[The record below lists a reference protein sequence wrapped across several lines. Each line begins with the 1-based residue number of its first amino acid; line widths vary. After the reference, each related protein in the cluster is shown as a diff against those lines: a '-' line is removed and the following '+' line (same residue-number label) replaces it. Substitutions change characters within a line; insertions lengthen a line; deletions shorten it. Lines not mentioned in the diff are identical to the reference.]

1 MEALAR
7 AQAHTYD
14 VTLAPAV
21 PGIYAIYARDTEVAS
36 TLGLET
42 ANDSGLLYVGKAEAS
57 LRSRLRDHHGFN
69 GNSTFRVAMI
79 AALKDVLGLGEVC
92 PRFET
97 RQPRATSFGKRPR
110 YADFRLV
117 DEDDEQR
124 LTDWLQSESLVAF
137 LPASSIKGLE
147 DSSLEHLENY
157 LMAEWRPL
165 LNLRGNWAGGNA
177 AVLDRKRR
185 NLTASAR
192 TWHERLGPS
201 AAATQQSRS
210 TPTRMDPPQEV
221 RPRASGAAR
230 YRRPAA
236 AGRGLGE
243 VRSNLRQLRKVAQ
256 DAYAKYGADP
266 QGWSLDRYLE
276 AIDELD
282 QVIKEAERVPAAT
295 RARWE
300 AEKRARSKAQPLY
313 FRGRVRIST
322 GGLGFYKSKVGDK
335 GAEWNSTE
343 LSEAANTLA
352 AGPLVTIYRATA
364 QVAGISQ

>member
-7 AQAHTYD
+7 AQARTYE
-14 VTLAPAV
+14 VMLPPAV
-21 PGIYAIYARDTEVAS
+21 PGIYAIYARDKKIAS

-42 ANDSGLLYVGKAEAS
+42 TNDSGLLYVGKAEAS
-57 LRSRLRDHHGFN
+57 LRSRLRDHYGFN

-117 DEDDEQR
+117 DEKDEQR

-147 DSSLEHLENY
+147 DSSLEHLEDY
-157 LMAEWRPL
+157 LMVQWRPL

-185 NLTASAR
+185 ILTASAR
-192 TWHERLGPS
+192 TWHERLGPTAGVTPQVPS
-201 AAATQQSRS
+201 APGRTDA
-210 TPTRMDPPQEV
+210 PKEV
-221 RPRASGAAR
+221 RRSGGSGPAR

-243 VRSNLRQLRKVAQ
+243 VRSNLGQLRKIAR

-282 QVIKEAERVPAAT
+282 QVISDAEGVPAAT

-300 AEKRARSKAQPLY
+300 AESAHATRHSRSISAGGSASQP
-313 FRGRVRIST
+313 VDSAST
-322 GGLGFYKSKVGDK
+322 SPSSVTKV
-335 GAEWNSTE
+335 
-343 LSEAANTLA
+343 LSGMRL
-352 AGPLVTIYRATA
+352 
-364 QVAGISQ
+364 S